1 MWYILIAILVV
12 ANIAG
17 AGDDGPGIADLP
29 GMGDADGRLGELQ
42 TKLSLAK
49 AQIVAG
55 KPEDAIKTLK
65 DVYRADVTGKY
76 RVETLYYEGFA
87 YNALGDFEASE
98 GAYIEALAFSPG
110 HTDICLG
117 LGQTYLD
124 LQKYDDA
131 EVVFATVIEKKPDE
145 TYASTGLGY
154 IELSRGSYDKAEE
167 HLEKAIASDNSNG
180 LAHSYLGL
188 LYKSQGDLERAR
200 AELETAVYYSPGNLT
215 ANYNL
220 ATVCLEQGY
229 YDGAVEYFGKVLE
242 EKPDDVEARY
252 WLALCLEALGRN
264 AEALEN
270 IQYLKDAG
278 HKDSAFDTVEDR
290 LKKKLGK

>member
-1 MWYILIAILVV
+1 MRYILITLLALPI
-12 ANIAG
+12 IAG
-17 AGDDGPGIADLP
+17 AGEDGPGLADLP
-29 GMGDADGRLGELQ
+29 GMGDGDGKLGELH
-42 TKLSLAK
+42 TKLSFAK

-55 KPEDAIKTLK
+55 KNEDAVKTLD
-65 DVYRADVTGKY
+65 DVYSADVTGKY
-76 RVETLYYEGFA
+76 RVETLYYMGFA
-87 YNALGDFEASE
+87 HNAVGDFSASRD
-98 GAYIEALAFSPG
+98 AYLEALTLSPG
-110 HTDICLG
+110 HVDICLG

-124 LQKYDDA
+124 MQQYDDA
-131 EVVFATVIEKKPDE
+131 EAMFSKVIDKKSDE

-154 IELSRGSYDKAEE
+154 IELNRGNLDNAEE
-167 HLEKAIASDNSNG
+167 YLEKAIASDNSNG

-188 LYKSQGDLERAR
+188 LYKSRGELERAR

-229 YDGAVEYFGKVLE
+229 YDGAVEYFGKVLD

-264 AEALEN
+264 QEALEN

-278 HKDSAFDTVEDR
+278 HSDPAFDIVEER
-290 LKKKLGK
+290 LKGKLGK

>member
-1 MWYILIAILVV
+1 MRIILILLLGL
-12 ANIAG
+12 AG
-17 AGDDGPGIADLP
+17 FAVAGDDGPNLADLP
-29 GMGDADGRLGELQ
+29 GMGGGSGLGELQ
-42 TKLSLAK
+42 TKLSFAK

-65 DVYRADVTGKY
+65 DVYSADVSGKY
-76 RVETLYYEGFA
+76 RVETLYYKGFA
-87 YNALGDFEASE
+87 YNAAGDFKASE
-98 GAYIEALAFSPG
+98 EAYLEALAFSPG

-131 EVVFATVIEKKPDE
+131 EVMFTGVIDKKPDE

-220 ATVCLEQGY
+220 ATVCLEQG
-229 YDGAVEYFGKVLE
+229 
-242 EKPDDVEARY
+242 
-252 WLALCLEALGRN
+252 
-264 AEALEN
+264 
-270 IQYLKDAG
+270 
-278 HKDSAFDTVEDR
+278 
-290 LKKKLGK
+290 